1 MEKLSENKM
10 RPNHDLA
17 EVLAILSSVNDVGV
31 VGGDDPHWDEL
42 DDMLN
47 ISPEKERIMMNATS
61 DEDQN
66 GYVPLSEDYGDD
78 GYYSFMSSSGEVPAM
93 CSIVEPVRQ
102 FSSSM
107 TLVNTL
113 IELLQK
119 PFFLYARDFHAKV
132 HFNLPDSEMA
142 KELCRRWSKL
152 SDDEKAKYEKKA
164 EKNKAK
170 YAKHMAELKGVF

>member
-1 MEKLSENKM
+1 MEKLPANKM
-10 RPNHDLA
+10 RPNHDMS
-17 EVLAILSSVNDVGV
+17 EVLALLSSVNDVGV

-47 ISPEKERIMMNATS
+47 ISPEKEMIMMNATS

-66 GYVPLSEDYGDD
+66 GYVPLTEDDGDD
-78 GYYSFMSSSGEVPAM
+78 GYYSFMSSTGEVPA
-93 CSIVEPVRQ
+93 IVEKPARQ
-102 FSSSM
+102 LPSNM

-119 PFFLYARDFHAKV
+119 PFFLYARDFHANI

-142 KELCRRWSKL
+142 KELCRCWSKL
-152 SDDEKAKYEKKA
+152 SDDKKAKYEKKA

-170 YAKHMAELKGVF
+170 YAKHTAELKGVF